1 MSQAASNIK
10 TFHIQG
16 GVEVF
21 GGTRRGRKAKGQA
34 SRKRG
39 GAELEIAEVRKH
51 GGGPTQQVMTAGV
64 LPLGVRTANIMGIQ
78 SPTMGNQGAIPL
90 QGAPI
95 IQGEINP
102 NMLRRGGAALPI
114 PALSAGPVPPVTEVP
129 RSVPHNMKVEQASF
143 HFDNK
148 NPINGGGQTRK
159 VELRKSQAHRK
170 VLLNPKKYKTSSSA
184 GTLLGDHKKTRKNR
198 KITLGLS
205 TLHKRVTRAKKIRE
219 QVKEIPLAD
228 LRKELVKRG
237 LIKESSK
244 APESILRQIAA
255 DAQIVAGKGL

>member
-1 MSQAASNIK
+1 MSTADIK
-10 TFHIQG
+10 TFTIQG
-16 GVEVF
+16 GAEVF

-34 SRKRG
+34 SRKQEG
-39 GAELEIAEVRKH
+39 GTASQ
-51 GGGPTQQVMTAGV
+51 TVMTAGV
-64 LPLGVRTANIMGIQ
+64 LPLGMKTLEIKGVQA
-78 SPTMGNQGAIPL
+78 PTMRGQGGLAL
-90 QGAPI
+90 QGAPVI
-95 IQGEINP
+95 EGEINP
-102 NMLRRGGAALPI
+102 NQIRRFGGAAMPI
-114 PALSAGPVPPVTEVP
+114 PAIIAGPVPPVQEVP
-129 RSVPHNMKVEQASF
+129 RSAQPPQHNLKVEQASF

-148 NPINGGGQTRK
+148 NPINGGGASTSRK
-159 VELRKSQAHRK
+159 VELRKPQAHRK
-170 VLLNPKKYKTSSSA
+170 VLLNPKKYKSSSSSS
-184 GTLLGDHKKTRKNR
+184 DHKKTRKNR

-228 LRKELVKRG
+228 LKKELIKRG

>member
-1 MSQAASNIK
+1 MNTSDIK
-10 TFHIQG
+10 TFTIQG
-16 GVEVF
+16 GAEVF
-21 GGTRRGRKAKGQA
+21 GGHSRRGRKAKGEA
-34 SRKRG
+34 STTRKRG
-39 GAELEIAEVRKH
+39 GGAPTMAEVQKY
-51 GGGPTQQVMTAGV
+51 GGQTAQTVMTAGV

-78 SPTMGNQGAIPL
+78 SPTMGNQGAAPL
-90 QGAPI
+90 QGAPVI
-95 IQGEINP
+95 HGEIY
-102 NMLRRGGAALPI
+102 RGGAALPL
-114 PALSAGPVPPVTEVP
+114 PALQAGPVPPVSEVP
-129 RSVPHNMKVEQASF
+129 RSVPPTHNLKVEQASF

-148 NPINGGGQTRK
+148 DKINGGAHATTRK
-159 VELRKSQAHRK
+159 VELRKPSAHRK
-170 VLLNPKKYKTSSSA
+170 VLLNPKKYKTSTGA
-184 GTLLGDHKKTRKNR
+184 HAAPNKTRKSR

>member
-1 MSQAASNIK
+1 MSSHDIK
-10 TFHIQG
+10 TFTIQG
-16 GVEVF
+16 GAEVF
-21 GGTRRGRKAKGQA
+21 GGTRRGRKAKGQT
-34 SRKRG
+34 SRKQKDM
-39 GAELEIAEVRKH
+39 E
-51 GGGPTQQVMTAGV
+51 GGGPMQTVMTAGV
-64 LPLGVRTANIMGIQ
+64 LPLGVRTLQINGYQA
-78 SPTMGNQGAIPL
+78 PTMRGQGGLAL
-90 QGAPI
+90 QGAPP

-102 NMLRRGGAALPI
+102 TRRMGGAAMPI
-114 PALSAGPVPPVTEVP
+114 PSIPTGPVPPVLEVP
-129 RSVPHNMKVEQASF
+129 RSVPAQQPQHNLKVEQASF

-148 NPINGGGQTRK
+148 NPINGGGASTSRK
-159 VELRKSQAHRK
+159 VELRKPQAHRK
-170 VLLNPKKYKTSSSA
+170 VLLNPKKYKPSLTSSSSS
-184 GTLLGDHKKTRKNR
+184 DHKKTRKNR

>member
-1 MSQAASNIK
+1 MSAADVK
-10 TFHIQG
+10 TFTIQG
-16 GVEVF
+16 GAEVF
-21 GGTRRGRKAKGQA
+21 GTRRGRKGRGDAST

-39 GAELEIAEVRKH
+39 GGAPTMAEVQKY
-51 GGGPTQQVMTAGV
+51 GGETTQTVMTAGV
-64 LPLGVRTANIMGIQ
+64 LPLGMRTANISGYQ
-78 SPTMGNQGAIPL
+78 APTMRGMGGMAL
-90 QGAPI
+90 QGAPT

-102 NMLRRGGAALPI
+102 ARGFRGGAAMPI
-114 PALSAGPVPPVTEVP
+114 PAIAASTVPAVLEVP
-129 RSVPHNMKVEQASF
+129 RSVPHNLKVEQASF

-148 NPINGGGQTRK
+148 DKINGGGQSRK
-159 VELRKSQAHRK
+159 IELRKPNAHRK
-170 VLLNPKKYKTSSSA
+170 VLLNPKKYKTSA
-184 GTLLGDHKKTRKNR
+184 GAHTSPNKTRKSR

-228 LRKELVKRG
+228 LRKELIKRG

>member
-1 MSQAASNIK
+1 MSDPNVK
-10 TFHIQG
+10 TFTIQG
-16 GVEVF
+16 GSEVF
-21 GGTRRGRKAKGQA
+21 GTRRGRKAKGA
-34 SRKRG
+34 GSRKRG
-39 GAELEIAEVRKH
+39 GAEEEMASHTPLVRKY

-78 SPTMGNQGAIPL
+78 SPTMAGQGATPL

-102 NMLRRGGAALPI
+102 SIIRRGGGALPL
-114 PALSAGPVPPVTEVP
+114 PSLLVGPVPPVSEVP
-129 RSVPHNMKVEQASF
+129 RSVSHNMKVEQASF

-148 NPINGGGQTRK
+148 NPINGGAHTTRK
-159 VELRKSQAHRK
+159 VELRKSQNNRK
-170 VLLNPKKYKTSSSA
+170 VLLNPKKYKTSTGA
-184 GTLLGDHKKTRKNR
+184 GTSPTKTRKSR

-228 LRKELVKRG
+228 LRKELTKRG

>member
-1 MSQAASNIK
+1 MSDPNVK
-10 TFHIQG
+10 TLTIQG
-16 GVEVF
+16 GAEVF
-21 GGTRRGRKAKGQA
+21 GTRRGRKAKGVG

-39 GAELEIAEVRKH
+39 GDAQECMNEIRKH

-78 SPTMGNQGAIPL
+78 SPTMGSQGATPL

-102 NMLRRGGAALPI
+102 NMLRRGGAALPL
-114 PALSAGPVPPVTEVP
+114 PALSAGPVPPVLEVP
-129 RSVPHNMKVEQASF
+129 RSVPPQHNLKVEQASF

-148 NPINGGGQTRK
+148 NPINGGAQTTRK
-159 VELRKSQAHRK
+159 VELRKPQNNRK
-170 VLLNPKKYKTSSSA
+170 VLLNPKKYKTSTGA
-184 GTLLGDHKKTRKNR
+184 GTSPNKTRKSR

-228 LRKELVKRG
+228 LRKELTKRG